1 MKIKKPLL
9 DALQGV
15 VSYQGLASELQSW
28 KDIEPS
34 KYGFLSPTYWDKWKN
49 EDAEVCAQLQ
59 VFWMICVLLF
69 GEYGTSPRFGW
80 IEDIESFKTFI
91 DLVTRCRGK
100 GNDDVFITKGN
111 GYCALQTEEE
121 YEQLLQHVGYTD
133 EQLGRNK

>member
-1 MKIKKPLL
+1 MKIEKPLL

-34 KYGFLSPTYWDKWKN
+34 KYGGLLPTYWDKWKD
-49 EDAEVCAQLQ
+49 EDVEVCAQLQ
-59 VFWMICVLLF
+59 VFWMICIILF
-69 GEYGTSPRFGW
+69 GDYGTSPRFGW

-91 DLVTRCRGK
+91 DLVTRCRNG
-100 GNDDVFITKGN
+100 DDDIESIVKS
-111 GYCALQTEEE
+111 EEE
-121 YEQLLQHVGYTD
+121 YEQLIQHVGYTD